1 MERWFETCF
10 KQYYAS
16 LCRYCVKFVV
26 HPEIAE
32 DIVQQQFVYLWEN
45 RDRLQN
51 IQSIGSY
58 MYKAVKNKSLSYL
71 KADSARQFSENNELP
86 SQEHSNSDYEG
97 QEPLELDLLFR
108 STVKHLPTR
117 CRAVF
122 LMKREYGMSHKQIA
136 EFLSISKKTVEY
148 HMNTA
153 ITRLSQMLSSY
164 LS

>member
-1 MERWFETCF
+1 VG
-10 KQYYAS
+10 Q
-16 LCRYCVKFVV
+16 
-26 HPEIAE
+26 PEIAE

-45 RDRLQN
+45 RDRLHG

-71 KADSARQFSENNELP
+71 KADSARQFSENKELP
-86 SQEHSNSDYEG
+86 SQEHSKSDFEG

-108 STVKHLPTR
+108 RTVKNLPAR

-136 EFLSISKKTVEY
+136 EFLNISQKTVEY

-153 ITRLSQMLSSY
+153 ITRLSQALEIY
-164 LS
+164 LF